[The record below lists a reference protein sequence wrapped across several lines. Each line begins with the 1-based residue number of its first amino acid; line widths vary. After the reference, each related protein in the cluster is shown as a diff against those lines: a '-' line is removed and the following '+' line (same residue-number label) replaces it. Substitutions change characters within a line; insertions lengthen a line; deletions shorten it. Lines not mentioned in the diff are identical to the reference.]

1 MKLDEATVILI
12 ALKIDSRNDGRIIE
26 LPDSIDPKDFWEAID
41 IMIHA
46 RVVLLKKMEAVL
58 CRAENMPAPN
68 LEMVAAKS
76 AVITTIRNV
85 INVIN
90 EL

>member
-1 MKLDEATVILI
+1 MKLDEAIIILI
-12 ALKIDSRNDGRIIE
+12 ALKVDCRNDGQIIE
-26 LPDSIDPKDFWEAID
+26 VPDRIDPKDIWEAID
-41 IMIHA
+41 IVIRA
-46 RVVLLKKMEAVL
+46 RGVLLKKMEAVL
-58 CRAENMPAPN
+58 CRAENSPALN